1 MIIIIHRKLKL
12 IQSNIIKVERLDVEE
27 DVEGVEESTID
38 RDGEIAITAFNL
50 KDEEEDGHF
59 GKVPNEMGSSGIG
72 WV

>member
-1 MIIIIHRKLKL
+1 M
-12 IQSNIIKVERLDVEE
+12 EE

-59 GKVPNEMGSSGIG
+59 GKVRHGMVGWISSIDFSGSCTG
-72 WV
+72 

>member
-1 MIIIIHRKLKL
+1 M
-12 IQSNIIKVERLDVEE
+12 EE

-59 GKVPNEMGSSGIG
+59 GKVSNGRWGSLKSGLG
-72 WV
+72 